1 MYIFSHNLDLRK
13 NASFVGAR
21 KLFVREQNKTSAK
34 IRRVRNLMGLRY
46 LIFFSE
52 QCPLLG
58 NNNNSTG
65 ASSRTFSPF
74 LTKN

>member
-46 LIFFSE
+46 LIFF
-52 QCPLLG
+52 L
-58 NNNNSTG
+58 NNVHCSVTTVIVQEP
-65 ASSRTFSPF
+65 ATEPF
-74 LTKN
+74 RHF

>member
-34 IRRVRNLMGLRY
+34 IRRVRNLMGLMY
-46 LIFFSE
+46 LIF
-52 QCPLLG
+52 LL
-58 NNNNSTG
+58 NNVHW
-65 ASSRTFSPF
+65 
-74 LTKN
+74 